1 MNLIFYS
8 NLIFSSS
15 WLKFILSF
23 SSLLVSVFTLV
34 VLFTLSTI
42 VSFGLVTSISVF
54 PSWSSYSKSLFSK
67 IALLPS
73 LPKFRLS
80 NYLHF
85 HLKYLSLPPW
95 NIFCIFFFFDIL
107 NFPIVNTSSLTRW
120 VLLLRWFFLR
130 TSFHSISF

>member
-1 MNLIFYS
+1 MNLNFYS

-85 HLKYLSLPPW
+85 HLPLLASLKH
-95 NIFCIFFFFDIL
+95 FLYFFLFDIL